1 MSDHVLVY
9 LMHLFVVKSTNLKQH
24 ANLPP
29 YVVTQFEE
37 KSIPVTKVLHIF
49 VKKSME
55 VLQD

>member
-1 MSDHVLVY
+1 MSDHDLVY
-9 LMHLFVVKSTNLKQH
+9 LMHLLAMKSTNLKQH
-24 ANLPP
+24 AKLPP

-37 KSIPVTKVLHIF
+37 RSIPVTKVLHIF